1 MLFLSF
7 SGPASSSRYDPC
19 SLSAAD
25 RRRAGESR
33 AARAELD
40 WRVSR
45 VLAAELRMR
54 AGAAQDA
61 EVALSHS
68 RGHALAGLAP
78 VGWKLAVDL
87 ERCRMR
93 DVSGLAEWVCDAAEG
108 SLLASEAGQARLR
121 AFHLLWTLKEA
132 MLKALDLPFPAGMRR
147 VGLAVNGDGGM
158 KLRAPSGQWRAQA
171 WELPDQWI
179 AAAAWS
185 ASAEGAPREL
195 STCWIDPVGAES
207 LGCWESA

>member
-1 MLFLSF
+1 
-7 SGPASSSRYDPC
+7 
-19 SLSAAD
+19 
-25 RRRAGESR
+25 
-33 AARAELD
+33 
-40 WRVSR
+40 
-45 VLAAELRMR
+45 
-54 AGAAQDA
+54 
-61 EVALSHS
+61 
-68 RGHALAGLAP
+68 
-78 VGWKLAVDL
+78 
-87 ERCRMR
+87 MR

-185 ASAEGAPREL
+185 ASAEERRENYRPAGSIRWGRVSGVLGVSLAPQPGR
-195 STCWIDPVGAES
+195 TRIPVCPCPTHVGDQ
-207 LGCWESA
+207 LRT